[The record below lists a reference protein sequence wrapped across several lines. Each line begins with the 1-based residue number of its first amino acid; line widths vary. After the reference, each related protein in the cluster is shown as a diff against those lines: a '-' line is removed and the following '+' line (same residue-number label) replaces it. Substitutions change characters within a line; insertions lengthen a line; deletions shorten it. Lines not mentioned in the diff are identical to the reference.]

1 MESNCTFQGKI
12 YNKYISDIYIDRCN
26 VREIIY
32 LTNIKRK
39 VCMRRQVNQ
48 MIDPRGWQERP
59 MLTLAKRPSPEELKA
74 GKILFY
80 NNTKLG
86 FCNYY
91 TVFDRIKERL
101 VESGCD
107 ESLWVEYTETVR
119 GKNAKKLEEYA
130 AMLAKEKPVAA
141 IVAFGDMGTSSS
153 TTVLTIALEKLG
165 IPTVYMTAPPGT
177 AITEGVGVY
186 RAGEL
191 CLCSVDIYQASTVE
205 EIEAEVDRKWDYILA
220 SLTTNGEKLRE
231 LAHIDFKM
239 DEIAPAEDGLLPFVP
254 EYDEEKSVEP
264 GAYMEEVMEYFNK
277 EHISDGLPIIPPT
290 RRRYEKMFA
299 YCPWD
304 EKLKLVDPSGPSGK
318 EITIKDIAIA
328 AVMAGCKPEAMPVL
342 VAAFKAMNN
351 PLYNFN
357 QSVTTSHPGGN
368 MCIVS
373 GPIAQEIGVSGMQG
387 CQGPGY
393 PVNATIGR
401 AINLVLMN
409 VLRTVPGICDLDC
422 IASQAEFTYCFAEE
436 PSLAQWNMINEDH
449 FDPET
454 TTVYLLKAEPIHDII
469 DFLSLNG
476 YDLLDTITACCTT
489 LGSNNA
495 YMPGPLVI
503 CLTPD
508 HAMMLKKAGY
518 TKEMIQEHIHQ
529 YVYHQTPMVNGRG
542 LMPVRP
548 REWENRHPLPV
559 TRMPKDVEVVTIGGR
574 GGHSGVILPWALH
587 SEGIVEALTLPDGK
601 TARRID
607 EFKR

>member
-1 MESNCTFQGKI
+1 MSEHLNA
-12 YNKYISDIYIDRCN
+12 
-26 VREIIY
+26 
-32 LTNIKRK
+32 LL
-39 VCMRRQVNQ
+39 
-48 MIDPRGWQERP
+48 DPRGYQERP
-59 MLTLAKRPSPEELKA
+59 MLELAKRPTLEELKQ

-101 VESGCD
+101 KELGCR
-107 ESLWVEYTETVR
+107 EENWVEYTETVR
-119 GKNAKKLEEYA
+119 GKNADKLMEYA
-130 AMLAKEKPVAA
+130 KMLAKEKPAAA

-153 TTVLTIALEKLG
+153 TTVLTIALEKIG
-165 IPTVYMTAPPGT
+165 IPAVYMTAPPGT
-177 AITEGVGVY
+177 GITEGVGVY

-191 CLCSVDIYQASTVE
+191 CMASVDIYQASTVE
-205 EIEAEVDRKWDYILA
+205 EVAAEVDRKWDYILA
-220 SLTTNGEKLRE
+220 ALTSNGEELKA

-239 DEIAPAEDGLLPFVP
+239 DKVPPAKDGLLPFLP
-254 EYDEEKSVEP
+254 GYDEAKSAEP
-264 GAYMEEVMEYFNK
+264 GAYMEEVMDYFNA
-277 EHISDGLPIIPPT
+277 EHICDGLPIIPPT
-290 RRRYEKMFA
+290 KRRYEAMLE
-299 YCPWD
+299 YCPWAED
-304 EKLKLVDPSGPSGK
+304 TKLVDPSGPSGK
-318 EITIKDIAIA
+318 EITVKDVAIA
-328 AVMAGCKPEAMPVL
+328 AVMAGCKPTAMPVL
-342 VAAFKAMNN
+342 VAAFKALNS

-373 GPIAQEIGVSGMQG
+373 GPIAQEIGVSGRQG

-393 PVNATIGR
+393 PANATIGR

-436 PSLAQWNMINEDH
+436 PSLAQWNMINEDR
-449 FDPET
+449 FDAQT

-476 YDLLDTITACCTT
+476 HDLLDTITACCTT

-495 YMPGPLVI
+495 YMPGPLVV

-529 YVYHQTPMVNGRG
+529 YVYHNTPMVNGRG

-548 REWENRHPLPV
+548 KEWANRHPLPV
-559 TRMPKDVEVVTIGGR
+559 TRFPKDVEVVTIGGR

-587 SEGIVEALTLPDGK
+587 SEGCVEALTLPNG
-601 TARRID
+601 TAAKSIQD
-607 EFKR
+607 FKRR

>member
-1 MESNCTFQGKI
+1 MSKLNA
-12 YNKYISDIYIDRCN
+12 
-26 VREIIY
+26 
-32 LTNIKRK
+32 LL
-39 VCMRRQVNQ
+39 
-48 MIDPRGWQERP
+48 DPRGVQERP
-59 MLTLAKRPSPEELKA
+59 MLELAKRPSLEELKN

-91 TVFDRIKERL
+91 TVFDRIKEHLR
-101 VESGCD
+101 EIGCD
-107 ESLWVEYTETVR
+107 DSKWVEYTETVR
-119 GKNAKKLEEYA
+119 GKNAAKLAEYA
-130 AMLAKEKPVAA
+130 AMLAEEKPVAA

-153 TTVLTIALEKLG
+153 TTVLTIALEKIG
-165 IPTVYMTAPPGT
+165 IPAVYMTAPPGT
-177 AITEGVGVY
+177 GITQGVGVY
-186 RAGEL
+186 RAGNL
-191 CLCSVDIYQASTVE
+191 CMASVDIYQASTVE
-205 EIEAEVDRKWDYILA
+205 EVAAEVDKKWDYILA
-220 SLTTNGEKLRE
+220 SLTTNGDKLKE

-239 DEIAPAEDGLLPFVP
+239 DKVAPAADGLLPFAP
-254 EYDEEKSVEP
+254 EIAPEDADEP
-264 GAYMEEVMEYFNK
+264 AAGLEEINAYFNK

-290 RRRYEKMFA
+290 KRRYEKMLE

-304 EKLKLVDPSGPSGK
+304 PSTKLVDPSGPSGK
-318 EITIKDIAIA
+318 EITVKDVAIA
-328 AVMAGCKPEAMPVL
+328 AVMAGCEPKAMPVL
-342 VAAFKAMNN
+342 VAAFKALNS

-373 GPIAQEIGVSGMQG
+373 GPIAQEIGISGKQG

-393 PVNATIGR
+393 PQNATIGR

-409 VLRTVPGICDLDC
+409 VLRTVPGVCDLDC

-436 PSLAQWNMINEDH
+436 PELAQWNMINEDH
-449 FDPET
+449 FDSDT

-476 YDLLDTITACCTT
+476 HDLLDTITACCTT

-495 YMPGPLVI
+495 YMPGPLVV

-518 TKEMIQEHIHQ
+518 TKEMIQEHIHT

-542 LMPVRP
+542 LVPVRP
-548 REWENRHPLPV
+548 KEWANRHPLPV
-559 TRMPKDVEVVTIGGR
+559 TRSPKDVEVVTIGGR

-587 SEGIVEALTLPDGK
+587 SEGCVEALRLPDGTVAK
-601 TARRID
+601 SIED
-607 EFKR
+607 FKVK

>member
-1 MESNCTFQGKI
+1 MGKQF
-12 YNKYISDIYIDRCN
+12 DA
-26 VREIIY
+26 
-32 LTNIKRK
+32 LL
-39 VCMRRQVNQ
+39 
-48 MIDPRGWQERP
+48 DPRGRQERP
-59 MLTLAKRPSPEELKA
+59 MLQLAKRPSLEELKT

-91 TVFDRIKERL
+91 TVFDRIKEHLR
-101 VESGCD
+101 EIGCD
-107 ESLWVEYTETVR
+107 ESKWVEYTETVR
-119 GKNAKKLEEYA
+119 GKNAQRLAEYA

-165 IPTVYMTAPPGT
+165 IPAVYMTAPPGT
-177 AITEGVGVY
+177 SITEGVAVY
-186 RAGEL
+186 RAGQL
-191 CLCSVDIYQASTVE
+191 CMASVDIYQASTVE
-205 EIEAEVDRKWDYILA
+205 EVAAQVDEKWDYILKC
-220 SLTTNGEKLRE
+220 LTSNGEALAA

-239 DEIAPAEDGLLPFVP
+239 DKVPPADNGLLPFAP
-254 EYDEEKSVEP
+254 SFDGAKEAEP
-264 GAYMEEVMEYFNK
+264 GAYLEEVMDYFNA
-277 EHISDGLPIIPPT
+277 EHISDGLPFVPPT
-290 RRRYEKMFA
+290 RRRYEAMLE
-299 YCPWD
+299 YCPWKED
-304 EKLKLVDPSGPSGK
+304 AKLVDPSGPSGR
-318 EITIKDIAIA
+318 EISVRDVAIA
-328 AVMAGCKPEAMPVL
+328 AVMAGCKPQAMPVL
-342 VAAFKAMNN
+342 VAAFKALNS

-368 MCIVS
+368 LCIVS
-373 GPIAQEIGVSGMQG
+373 GPIAQEIGVSGKQG
-387 CQGPGY
+387 CQGPGW

-409 VLRTVPGICDLDC
+409 VLRSVPGVCDLDC

-436 PSLAQWNMINEDH
+436 PSLAQWNMINEDR
-449 FDPET
+449 FNSAT

-476 YDLLDTITACCTT
+476 HDLLDTITHCCST

-495 YMPGPLVI
+495 YMPGPMVI

-508 HAMMLKKAGY
+508 HAMMLKKDGY

-529 YVYHQTPMVNGRG
+529 YVYHENAMVNGRG
-542 LMPVRP
+542 LRPVRP
-548 REWENRHPLPV
+548 KEWANRHPLPV
-559 TRMPKDVEVVTIGGR
+559 TRTPKDVEVVTIGGR

-587 SEGIVEALTLPDGK
+587 SEGCVEALTLPDGTVAK
-601 TARRID
+601 SIE